1 MHKIHINHLDTINAC
16 ILESFLDH
24 FIKEHI
30 NNIRQE
36 KTQMSNSLIYNPLA
50 IRNMYLQIYLLI
62 DYNLFTLFREPK
74 KYIIEIFWEAEE
86 SFEPSEAP
94 WILTIQTV
102 ALTQPADE
110 VA

>member
-1 MHKIHINHLDTINAC
+1 MHKMRINHLDTINAC
-16 ILESFLDH
+16 ILESFLDR

-50 IRNMYLQIYLLI
+50 IKNMYLQIYLLI
-62 DYNLFTLFREPK
+62 DYNLFTLFREPN
-74 KYIIEIFWEAEE
+74 KYIIEISWEAEE